1 MWSCS
6 GSVGVV
12 SACDFSSTLSGCI
25 VETMGISLVAAVC
38 ELLECN
44 ARGQRTLLGNDVIL
58 SVVFEMIR
66 IYTHPF
72 LSGCGEQAC
81 CECSCG
87 SEKWSDGVFV
97 DNSAHNNP
105 PTANLNVCGD
115 NPDAPTANLN
125 LPGANPDAPTANLNI
140 SGANPDAPAAN
151 PHSPTTNTQPPSNQ
165 NWNDLF
171 CRCSGKISM
180 LDFLVNCLFG
190 VRLLSVTNI

>member
-1 MWSCS
+1 
-6 GSVGVV
+6 
-12 SACDFSSTLSGCI
+12 
-25 VETMGISLVAAVC
+25 MGISFVAAVC
-38 ELLECN
+38 VLLECN

-81 CECSCG
+81 CECNCG

-115 NPDAPTANLN
+115 NPDASTANLN
-125 LPGANPDAPTANLNI
+125 LPGANPNAPTAN
-140 SGANPDAPAAN
+140 
-151 PHSPTTNTQPPSNQ
+151 PHSPTPTTNTQPPSNQ
-165 NWNDLF
+165 NWNELF

-190 VRLLSVTNI
+190 VRLLSFTNI